1 MEDLK
6 KKHFSIIHRAG
17 QTLISHVS
25 IESKENWKEGHKRK
39 VNGDQHLAGELKF
52 MDTWSIQEGYSG
64 ESGDK
69 IFFCRE
75 KRTRGSLP
83 KLYAGYDA
91 ELLPLR
97 LLPQIHLYLEKYV
110 PSNLH
115 ILLFSLFY
123 IFPLLHTCSLL
134 PQTWIF
140 PPSVLMCVFCRS
152 KS

>member
-6 KKHFSIIHRAG
+6 KNHFSIIHRAG
-17 QTLISHVS
+17 QTLTSHVS
-25 IESKENWKEGHKRK
+25 NESKENWKEGHKRK

-97 LLPQIHLYLEKYV
+97 LLPQIHLCLEKYV

-123 IFPLLHTCSLL
+123 IFPLLHTYSLL

-140 PPSVLMCVFCRS
+140 PLSGLMCVFCRS